1 MLEITTIKRH
11 LFFVYYKMKS
21 YYEITIYIYMWVKK
35 INNVLYGY
43 DTYKDCCENVNG
55 YKVKLD
61 GDNLFFNRI
70 V

>member
-1 MLEITTIKRH
+1 
-11 LFFVYYKMKS
+11 
-21 YYEITIYIYMWVKK
+21 MWVKK